1 MTETMIQRTAK
12 AIKQSPREIFG
23 WQLIYCVLIIAFSGV
38 AKGIDEGNIAS
49 VVTMNSFRKEFG
61 WTHLSKTDEA
71 NVKGWVI
78 SIATAG
84 AVPGAFASIK
94 LNQMYGRLWSL
105 RLFTLVY
112 MAGVIGQACSGGN
125 IGALYA
131 SRFIGGIG
139 IGATTVMPSVYIA
152 EIAPSCIRGLAVLQ
166 YAACQQLGV
175 VFGFFFAYA
184 SQHHQPNN
192 SSMQWRL
199 CTFMQLIPAA
209 IWLAGSFLCIESPR
223 WLLNKGKD
231 EKALENLSS
240 FRNLDASHPYV
251 QQEFDLMQR
260 GVLEEKHATADA
272 SMWQLTKEVFATAN
286 SRRRFWIL
294 TAAHLFGQWS
304 GSNSITQYSPTIFSY
319 LGITGDTTK
328 LLATGLYGVVKFT
341 STVVTAFFVI
351 DFIGRRRS
359 LITGVS
365 MQIVTL
371 TIVGAYLGVTNGK
384 TTAQIEA
391 SKSLTSAS
399 RLAIV
404 AIYFH
409 AVAWS
414 VGWFSLPYLLSAELF
429 ETRVRGLTYGFYMAW
444 HWLLYFGCSRA
455 TSSMLVAFD
464 RWGAFAF
471 FAGIC
476 VLGLTFVFF
485 CIPDTTGRSLEE
497 IKDIFDTPAFSIWR
511 VAYAQPKH
519 DSALHEVDDAE
530 AARLPQSSSASSHS
544 QRKSLEKNV

>member
-1 MTETMIQRTAK
+1 MTETLIQRTAK

-23 WQLIYCVLIIAFSGV
+23 WQLIYSVLIIAFAGV

-49 VVTMNSFRKEFG
+49 VVTMTSFRKQFG
-61 WTHLSKTDEA
+61 WTHLSATAEA

-94 LNQMYGRLWSL
+94 LNAMYGRLWTL
-105 RLFTLVY
+105 RIFTLIY
-112 MAGVIGQACSGGN
+112 MAGVLGQAFSNGN
-125 IGALYA
+125 LSALYA
-131 SRFIGGIG
+131 SRFIAGIG
-139 IGATTVMPSVYIA
+139 IGSTTVLSPIYIA
-152 EIAPSCIRGLAVLQ
+152 EVAPSCVRGAAVLQ

-184 SQHHQPNN
+184 SQHHQK
-192 SSMQWRL
+192 SSSSWQWRL
-199 CTFMQLIPAA
+199 CTLLQLIPAS
-209 IWLAGSFLCIESPR
+209 IWLIGSLFCIESPR
-223 WLLNKGKD
+223 WLLNKGRD
-231 EKALENLSS
+231 EKALKNLSS

-251 QQEFDLMQR
+251 QQEFDTMQR
-260 GVLEEKHATADA
+260 GVLEDKHASEGA

-294 TAAHLFGQWS
+294 TFAHLFGQWS
-304 GSNSITQYSPTIFSY
+304 GSNSITQYSPTIFGY
-319 LGITGDTTK
+319 LGIQGDTTK
-328 LLATGLYGVVKFT
+328 LLATGLYGVVKFV
-341 STVVTAFFVI
+341 STVCVAFFVI

-371 TIVGAYLGVTNGK
+371 LIVGIYLGVTNSK
-384 TTAQIEA
+384 TTKEIEA
-391 SKSLTSAS
+391 SSSLKSAS

-409 AVAWS
+409 AIAWS
-414 VGWFSLPYLLSAELF
+414 IGWFSLPYLLSAELF
-429 ETRVRGLTYGFYMAW
+429 PTRVRGLTYGFYMAW

-464 RWGAFAF
+464 RWGAFVF
-471 FAGIC
+471 FACIC
-476 VLGLTFVFF
+476 ILGVIFVFL

-497 IKDIFDTPAFSIWR
+497 ITAIFDTPAFSIWR
-511 VAYAQPKH
+511 VAYAPTTTTEGVET
-519 DSALHEVDDAE
+519 LDA
-530 AARLPQSSSASSHS
+530 AAPQSSSASTHSH
-544 QRKSLEKNV
+544 RKSLEKQV

>member
-1 MTETMIQRTAK
+1 MTETLIQRSAK
-12 AIKQSPREIFG
+12 AIKQSPRQIFG
-23 WQLIYCVLIIAFSGV
+23 WQLIYSVLIIAFAGV

-49 VVTMNSFRKEFG
+49 VVVMNSFRKEFG
-61 WTHLSKTDEA
+61 WTTLSKTAEA

-105 RLFTLVY
+105 RLFTLIY

-125 IGALYA
+125 ISALYA

-139 IGATTVMPSVYIA
+139 IGATTVMPSIYIA
-152 EIAPSCIRGLAVLQ
+152 EVAPSCIRGLAVLQ

-184 SQHHQPNN
+184 SQQHQTNN
-192 SSMQWRL
+192 STIQWRL
-199 CTFMQLIPAA
+199 CTFMQLIPAT
-209 IWLAGSFLCIESPR
+209 IWLAGSFFCIESPR

-231 EKALENLSS
+231 EQALRNLSS

-251 QQEFDLMQR
+251 QQEFDTMQR
-260 GVLEEKHATADA
+260 GVLEEQHASRDA

-294 TAAHLFGQWS
+294 TFAHVFSQWS

-319 LGITGDTTK
+319 LGIEGNDTK
-328 LLATGLYGVVKFT
+328 LLATGLYGVVKFV
-341 STVVTAFFVI
+341 STVVTAFFLI

-359 LITGVS
+359 LLTGVT
-365 MQIVTL
+365 MQIITL

-384 TTAQIEA
+384 SAASIEA
-391 SKSLTSAS
+391 SSSLTSAS

-409 AVAWS
+409 AIAWS
-414 VGWFSLPYLLSAELF
+414 IGWFSLPYLLSAELF
-429 ETRVRGLTYGFYMAW
+429 PTRVRSLTYGFYMAW

-471 FAGIC
+471 FAAIC
-476 VLGLTFVFF
+476 VLGLTFVFL

-497 IKDIFDTPAFSIWR
+497 ITAIFDTPAFSIWR
-511 VAYAQPKH
+511 VAYAKPESPNDQ
-519 DSALHEVDDAE
+519 EVDDGE
-530 AARLPQSSSASSHS
+530 VVVLPHSSSASSQS
-544 QRKSLEKNV
+544 NRKSLEKNV

>member
-1 MTETMIQRTAK
+1 MTETMIQKTAK
-12 AIKQSPREIFG
+12 AIKQSPREIFN
-23 WQLIYCVLIIAFSGV
+23 WQIIYSVLIVAFAGV

-61 WTHLSKTDEA
+61 WTTLTKTAEA

-78 SIATAG
+78 AIATAG

-105 RLFTLVY
+105 RIFTLIY
-112 MAGVIGQACSGGN
+112 MAGVVGQACSNGS

-152 EIAPSCIRGLAVLQ
+152 EIAPNCIRGLAVLQ

-184 SQHHQPNN
+184 SQHHQSNN
-192 SSMQWRL
+192 SSLQWRL
-199 CTFMQLIPAA
+199 CTFMQLIPAF
-209 IWLAGSFLCIESPR
+209 IWLIGSLFCIESPR
-223 WLLNKGKD
+223 WLLNSGRD
-231 EKALENLSS
+231 EQALDNLSS
-240 FRNLDASHPYV
+240 FRNLDASHPYIA
-251 QQEFDLMQR
+251 QEFEMMQR
-260 GVLEEKHATADA
+260 GVLEEKHASRGA

-304 GSNSITQYSPTIFSY
+304 GANSITQYSPTIFSY

-341 STVVTAFFVI
+341 STVLVAFFVV

-359 LITGVS
+359 LITGVI
-365 MQIVTL
+365 MQIITL
-371 TIVGAYLGVTNGK
+371 AIVGAYLGATNGY
-384 TTAQIEA
+384 TAAQIEA
-391 SKSLTSAS
+391 SKTLTNAS

-414 VGWFSLPYLLSAELF
+414 IGWFSLPYLLSAELF
-429 ETRVRGLTYGFYMAW
+429 ETRVRGLTYGFFMAW

-455 TSSMLVAFD
+455 TSSMLVAFN

-471 FAGIC
+471 FAVIC
-476 VLGLTFVFF
+476 VFGVSFVFL

-497 IKDIFDTPAFSIWR
+497 IKQIFDTPAFSIWR
-511 VAYAQPKH
+511 VAYPSPDSTVAADLDEAQ
-519 DSALHEVDDAE
+519 VDG
-530 AARLPQSSSASSHS
+530 AAQTVSASSHS
-544 QRKSLEKNV
+544 DRKSLEKEL